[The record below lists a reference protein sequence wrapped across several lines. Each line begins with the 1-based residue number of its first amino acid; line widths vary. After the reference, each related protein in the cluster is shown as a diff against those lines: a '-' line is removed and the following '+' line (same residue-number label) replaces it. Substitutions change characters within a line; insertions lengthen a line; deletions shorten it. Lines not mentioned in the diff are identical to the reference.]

1 MAQSHAISDRKFYSR
16 QKFSNFSR
24 EAAARLARK
33 DHGAAYFC
41 VCGGTCPPLL
51 FGALPVTPAS
61 TDVWPPW
68 RSRAHVLPQGRCL
81 GSRGFGLG
89 SPSSRACFGT
99 SARAR
104 QRGWRLNSGAP
115 PAHVSR
121 TLCPHAPDC
130 TSAASLRSLTPDVAT
145 GLPVHK
151 REGHS
156 TYARRAPPT
165 ARSVGTCSAAPLLRS
180 SFPGASA
187 DSLTRHATPAVSSC
201 CTTLPPHHWSLGP
214 SRYAF
219 CRSAIPRFTHS
230 PTRRGPAAAAQH
242 SPGRVLSLSLRQ

>member
-1 MAQSHAISDRKFYSR
+1 M
-16 QKFSNFSR
+16 
-24 EAAARLARK
+24 
-33 DHGAAYFC
+33 
-41 VCGGTCPPLL
+41 CGGTCPPLL

-89 SPSSRACFGT
+89 SPSSRACFDT

-165 ARSVGTCSAAPLLRS
+165 ARSVGTCSAAPLVSGGVRGFAYAPRYPGRLVLALRFRPLLPTLRAAPLPSHTARLRRAPGSLSFPLTSAPPRLTVHSPGRRKSARPRS
-180 SFPGASA
+180 SG
-187 DSLTRHATPAVSSC
+187 LRKRQRQ
-201 CTTLPPHHWSLGP
+201 LE
-214 SRYAF
+214 
-219 CRSAIPRFTHS
+219 
-230 PTRRGPAAAAQH
+230 AQH

>member
-1 MAQSHAISDRKFYSR
+1 M
-16 QKFSNFSR
+16 
-24 EAAARLARK
+24 
-33 DHGAAYFC
+33 
-41 VCGGTCPPLL
+41 CGGTCPPLL

-89 SPSSRACFGT
+89 SPSSRACFDT

-130 TSAASLRSLTPDVAT
+130 TSAASLRSLAPDVAT

-165 ARSVGTCSAAPLLRS
+165 ARSVNACPAAASLASQGRPRIHVRATLPRS
-180 SFPGASA
+180 SRP
-187 DSLTRHATPAVSSC
+187 C
-201 CTTLPPHHWSLGP
+201 CTTLSPSLSTLGGRP
-214 SRYAF
+214 FCSRSP
-219 CRSAIPRFTHS
+219 RSWVLVRPARVSLPTVHS
-230 PTRRGPAAAAQH
+230 PRPAVAAAHAPHKWQRCLQPPCNTPPAAC
-242 SPGRVLSLSLRQ
+242 SL